1 MDIDITDE
9 RAREITKIINMYPQ
23 GHLEI
28 KNERVFWCS
37 DHIEPITDS
46 PQPPMGRGY
55 PQQQPPRQQSGM
67 SNAAQGFKRSL
78 DVLGQMVC

>member
-55 PQQQPPRQQSGM
+55 PQQQSPVQQGK
-67 SNAAQGFKRSL
+67 AAKGFNKAL
-78 DVLGQMVC
+78 DVLGSMMGPPR